1 MKKTLLFLVVLF
13 QVQLYAQETLVST
26 IEIEGLK
33 RTKES
38 FLRRLIKVKPGSVY
52 DSIKV
57 ATDAERLNRLAG
69 IANARTELIKN
80 SESEYTIKYIVEE
93 NFTIIP
99 GLRISQANN
108 DEDFAFRVSAFEFNL
123 FGRNQI
129 LGGFY
134 SRDVFDSFGVFWEAP
149 FLFTNKFGFGVNYQ
163 DNVTFEP
170 IFAND
175 GAQAV
180 DYRFQNT
187 TFQASLI
194 YEFNFHNRGEFG
206 FILGTQEY
214 DQEVDQ
220 PELGLPTALEA
231 DNFSIFGEYEYN
243 DLDIFYQYVSGFR
256 NLTNVQYVF
265 NDGGQGFLEDALV
278 FTNDFE
284 LFFRVGERGN
294 WANRVRS
301 NFTTNTDSP
310 FAPFALD
317 NQINIRGVGNTVD
330 RGTASVVL
338 NTEYRHTLYEKGW
351 FVIQGNAFVDTGVWR
366 TPGNEF
372 NQLLEGSSSRLFP
385 GLGVRFIHKR
395 IFNAVI
401 RLDYGFGIGND
412 TTNGLV
418 FGIGQFF

>member
-1 MKKTLLFLVVLF
+1 MKKIVFLLVVLF
-13 QVQLYAQETLVST
+13 QTHLFAQEPIIST

-57 ATDAERLNRLAG
+57 ATDVERLNRLAG
-69 IANARTELIKN
+69 IANATSAIIKN
-80 SESEYTIKYIVEE
+80 TDANYTIKYTIVE

-108 DEDFAFRVSAFEFNL
+108 DDDIAFRVSAFEFNL

-129 LGGFY
+129 IGGFY
-134 SRDVFDSFGVFWEAP
+134 SRDVFDSFGIFWEAP
-149 FLFTNKFGFGVNYQ
+149 FLFTNKFGFGINYQ

-175 GAQAV
+175 DAEAV

-220 PELGLPTALEA
+220 PELGLPNALDA

-243 DLDIFYQYVSGFR
+243 DLDIFYQYISGFR
-256 NLTNVQYVF
+256 NLSNARYVF
-265 NDGGQGFLEDALV
+265 NDGGQGFLEDAFV

-284 LFFRVGERGN
+284 YYLRVGKRGN
-294 WANRVRS
+294 WASRLRS
-301 NFTTNTDSP
+301 NFTTNVDSP

-338 NTEYRHTLYEKGW
+338 NTEYRHTLLEKGW
-351 FVIQGNAFVDTGVWR
+351 FVIQSNAFIDTGTWR

-372 NQLLEGSSSRLFP
+372 NQLFDGSSVRFFP
-385 GLGVRFIHKR
+385 GLGLRFIHKR